1 MNVIHL
7 DECFHGCMHA
17 EINRMAFGTAGCSLL
32 SAPLFFTFAALV
44 RLQVLVTAGG
54 GGGGNHG
61 FGITAGFGGGGGWP
75 STGWCLWTSWW
86 PGWTRPEQSGNSILH
101 EHVWLKWC
109 MRALASLPL
118 SCTTGHAADPW
129 QHPACVDMCVYTY
142 MHDHACICVHMHAVA
157 CVNMH
162 VSPKTCPGWGP
173 GQRALPCSW
182 QCCGPAWK
190 SEKKA
195 MHEDVPSQKCCQAC
209 SMKRTVSSGT

>member
-1 MNVIHL
+1 M
-7 DECFHGCMHA
+7 C
-17 EINRMAFGTAGCSLL
+17 
-32 SAPLFFTFAALV
+32 
-44 RLQVLVTAGG
+44 
-54 GGGGNHG
+54 
-61 FGITAGFGGGGGWP
+61 
-75 STGWCLWTSWW
+75 
-86 PGWTRPEQSGNSILH
+86 
-101 EHVWLKWC
+101 
-109 MRALASLPL
+109 ALASLPL
-118 SCTTGHAADPW
+118 SCTTGHAADPL

-173 GQRALPCSW
+173 GQRAFPCSW

-209 SMKRTVSSGT
+209 SMKRTVSSGTWSCVSLKATWHAPWVVRQKQSSFAHLLLTEKRLPCETVVLGKTLRLKCHAICICDCTSKHACK